1 MTKIKICTIM
11 VYRNSGNFY
20 SYSSFRGWYVLPTK
34 INLPEIKINIASV
47 LPSGAPYEIKKK
59 LIYENFQNYGITK
72 SPICL
77 VLLESIT
84 F

>member
-1 MTKIKICTIM
+1 M

-47 LPSGAPYEIKKK
+47 LPSGAPYEIKKNLSMK
-59 LIYENFQNYGITK
+59 ISRITVSQNPLYAWY
-72 SPICL
+72 C
-77 VLLESIT
+77 
-84 F
+84 